1 MCASCGCKC
10 KAGKP
15 VKGCKCNC
23 KTCKGATKATAKKK

>member
-15 VKGCKCNC
+15 VKGCKCKC
-23 KTCKGATKATAKKK
+23 STCSKARTSAKK

>member
-15 VKGCKCNC
+15 VKGCKCGC
-23 KTCKGATKATAKKK
+23 KTCKAKSVKKK

>member
-23 KTCKGATKATAKKK
+23 KTCKATAVKGKK

>member
-10 KAGKP
+10 KSGKP

-23 KTCKGATKATAKKK
+23 STCKPKVKKASK